1 MTKTSSTSTNTRVS
15 RLLHKK
21 SKSKDSTHLN
31 PLDTYDLTS
40 TSFKSES
47 NSNIPRKNQSNGSK
61 QNEANETQMSL
72 KVKTFCWCNIN
83 NFDNKNKETY
93 IRLNYLLYYNL

>member
-40 TSFKSES
+40 TSFKSEG
-47 NSNIPRKNQSNGSK
+47 NTNISRKNQSNDSK
-61 QNEANETQMSL
+61 QNGHNESQITL
-72 KVKTFCWCNIN
+72 KVKMFCMATALVI
-83 NFDNKNKETY
+83 FVMILSQE
-93 IRLNYLLYYNL
+93 IS

>member
-40 TSFKSES
+40 TSFKSEG
-47 NSNIPRKNQSNGSK
+47 NSNIPRKNLSNGTK
-61 QNEANETQMSL
+61 QNEPNENQISF
-72 KVKTFCWCNIN
+72 KVKMFYWTKIYY
-83 NFDNKNKETY
+83 FDNNKTY
-93 IRLNYLLYYNL
+93 IRPIHILYRNL